1 MRGLIYSILL
11 FFAVLA
17 TACDRP
23 HEVVVEQGSG
33 TLVVTIGSAEII
45 GVEESRAE
53 LGDGDIADG
62 GGMHDLTL
70 ILVYPHNTVVDKKS
84 FSYDGTKWSGDVIK
98 SFDANKQI
106 TTSFEGLDIAHYDIY
121 AYANIEGRTDTYR
134 TIAEQ
139 IEAVTVGSKF
149 TLADATLPNLTDIAT
164 PEKNDTMPMLL
175 TASKRIPI
183 SIGATSTSVEL
194 QRIMAHV
201 ELIVVNNSNK
211 TVRINSLEFRDINP
225 ESAYLTPHDE
235 MLASGANNLYRS
247 LPDVSGPVEIAGMS
261 EKQIF
266 DSYVLESTGDKSLY
280 QFDVN
285 IGIDANHMISVVKF
299 DDIAINQN
307 DLVAG
312 NIYVLKNTSGD
323 YYLANNN
330 GNLTLYNSITESNY
344 QNAEWILYNQGY
356 LENPL
361 TGNKF
366 YRSTQAQNSGDALT
380 FENRGSGVYRIYY
393 SARSGWNTYTY
404 YLRRNNN
411 NVEFSRTDSNNVW
424 QLYTVK
430 TRIDNVNGGA
440 IESKQITEQIST
452 LDDSSVAVPMT
463 EIRRNSHITIVL
475 NVYYDEVTGGFRFEV
490 EPWNPVDVELE
501 FN

>member
-1 MRGLIYSILL
+1 MRGLIYSI
-11 FFAVLA
+11 FALIALLA
-17 TACDRP
+17 TACDTQ
-23 HEVVVEQGSG
+23 HEPVEEQGSG

-70 ILVYPHNTVVDKKS
+70 ILVDPHNIVVNKKQLTYNGGAWIGADIS
-84 FSYDGTKWSGDVIK
+84 ASEG
-98 SFDANKQI
+98 NKQI

-121 AYANIEGRTDTYR
+121 AYANIYGRTDSYSS
-134 TIAEQ
+134 IATLVESV
-139 IEAVTVGSKF
+139 AVGSEF
-149 TLADATLPNLTDIAT
+149 TLADATLPELTGTAT
-164 PEKNDTMPMLL
+164 PEKSDTNPMLL
-175 TASKRIPI
+175 TAFKRIPI
-183 SIGATSTSVEL
+183 SIGSTSTMVEL
-194 QRIMAHV
+194 QRIMAYV
-201 ELIVVNNSNK
+201 ELVVVNNSSKKLNIK
-211 TVRINSLEFRDINP
+211 SLEFRDVNP
-225 ESAYLTPHDE
+225 ASAYLTPHDE

>member
-1 MRGLIYSILL
+1 M
-11 FFAVLA
+11 FA
-17 TACDRP
+17 TACDKPYEPVR
-23 HEVVVEQGSG
+23 EKSGS
-33 TLVVTIGSAEII
+33 LVLTIGSTEII

-53 LGDGDIADG
+53 LGDGNIADG

-70 ILVYPHNTVVDKKS
+70 ILVDPHNTVVDKKS
-84 FSYDGTKWSGDVIK
+84 FSYNGTTWSGDVIE
-98 SFDANKQI
+98 SFNTNKQI

-121 AYANIEGRTDTYR
+121 AYANIEGRTDIYR

-139 IEAVTVGSKF
+139 IEAVTVGSEF
-149 TLADATLPNLTDIAT
+149 TLADATLPSLTGIAT

-225 ESAYLTPHDE
+225 ASAYLTPHDE
-235 MLASGANNLYRS
+235 MLASGANNRYRS

-285 IGIDANHMISVVKF
+285 IGIDANHITSVVRF
-299 DDIAINQN
+299 EGIEINRDN
-307 DLVAG
+307 LVAG
-312 NIYVLKNTSGD
+312 NIYVLKNNSGE

-330 GNLTLYNSITESNY
+330 GKLTLYNSITESNY

-380 FENRGSGVYRIYY
+380 FENRGNGVYRINY
-393 SARSGWNTYTY
+393 STTNGWNTTTY
-404 YLRRNNN
+404 YLRRSNNN
-411 NVEFSRTDSNNVW
+411 NVEFGTSNSNRDW

-430 TRIDNVNGGA
+430 TRIENVVGGA
-440 IESKQITEQIST
+440 IEPKQITEQISA